1 MSKNA
6 PEAKPGH
13 EETYDEWFLRM
24 VEEAIAE
31 ADSPDAVWIPH
42 EEVEREWIQR
52 RAELLAS
59 IKGK

>member
-6 PEAKPGH
+6 PITKSDH
-13 EETYDEWFLRM
+13 EETYNEWFRRM
-24 VEEAIAE
+24 VEEAVAE

-42 EEVEREWIQR
+42 EEIEREWVEH

-59 IKGK
+59 IKTK